1 MKANERNKKGGREE
15 ERENEKKRSAKKETE
30 GNVKREFEK

>member
-15 ERENEKKRSAKKETE
+15 EREKEKERRTKEERGVEKNTE
-30 GNVKREFEK
+30 